1 MLKKSF
7 TLIELVVVLVI
18 MMLVTGIAVSAVRSE
33 TPSEIL
39 ERNVLEIEAYLAR
52 VRYRCAESG
61 RDYVVRF
68 YPDKKIFCA
77 HIDYS
82 AEELEKMENDV
93 TESNGALKFSFSE
106 ELEVFTVE
114 SAEDESRDHEYV
126 ELFRF
131 YPSGGA
137 ACINRPGIRIENQA
151 KYFDISFFSGQLIIK
166 NGDGAGEE
174 KK

>member
-18 MMLVTGIAVSAVRSE
+18 MMVVTGIAVTAMRSE

-39 ERNVLEIEAYLAR
+39 ERNTLEIEAFLAR

-77 HIDYS
+77 HVD
-82 AEELEKMENDV
+82 
-93 TESNGALKFSFSE
+93 FSE
-106 ELEVFTVE
+106 EELLEMEKDITE
-114 SAEDESRDHEYV
+114 SVVLGEDRY
-126 ELFRF
+126 
-131 YPSGGA
+131 
-137 ACINRPGIRIENQA
+137 INGNRKRC
-151 KYFDISFFSGQLIIK
+151 FFI
-166 NGDGAGEE
+166 
-174 KK
+174 